1 MINKSILTSNDR
13 TNIMGVILNI
23 LSIRLF
29 FISLSLNITCITH
42 LKQSLERL
50 YIFIITWQT
59 FFGICNLK
67 TNMYLLSIIKKTS
80 MMPHMDTPNA
90 FMIFKNFHH
99 HCFVKFISCKYNHVT
114 SRLLLQN
121 INLM

>member
-13 TNIMGVILNI
+13 TNIMGAILNI

-29 FISLSLNITCITH
+29 FISFSLNITCITH

-50 YIFIITWQT
+50 YIFIIIWQT

-67 TNMYLLSIIKKTS
+67 VNIYLLSIVENTS
-80 MMPHMDTPNA
+80 IMLHMGTLNT
-90 FMIFKNFHH
+90 FMIF
-99 HCFVKFISCKYNHVT
+99 
-114 SRLLLQN
+114 
-121 INLM
+121 